1 MRICLFR
8 QQPPLPSLSIDN
20 HHLDIVTS
28 HKVLGLTLQN
38 DLKWGSHIDDIVR
51 HCIKYVSLSEL
62 ASHPKNSCSYQ
73 AILEYFCPVWHT
85 SLTQYLY
92 DNVERIQKR
101 TFRIMYPD
109 LSDNE
114 ALKQLRCSTL
124 CERRE
129 NICKKTMN
137 RIEQSGG
144 QKRPRRIFA
153 RAPGLRDS
161 S

>member
-1 MRICLFR
+1 MA
-8 QQPPLPSLSIDN
+8 
-20 HHLDIVTS
+20 H
-28 HKVLGLTLQN
+28 
-38 DLKWGSHIDDIVR
+38 
-51 HCIKYVSLSEL
+51 EL
-62 ASHPKNSCSYQ
+62 ASIFIEQCGKNPK
-73 AILEYFCPVWHT
+73 
-85 SLTQYLY
+85 
-92 DNVERIQKR
+92 KR
-101 TFRIMYPD
+101 AFRIMYPD